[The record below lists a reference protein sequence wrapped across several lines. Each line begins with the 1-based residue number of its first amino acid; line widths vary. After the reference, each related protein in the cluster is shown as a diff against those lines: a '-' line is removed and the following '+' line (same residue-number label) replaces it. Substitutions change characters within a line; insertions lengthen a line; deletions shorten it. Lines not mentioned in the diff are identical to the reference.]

1 MHASPAPTRLLRGC
15 NILSAQCVYWCKDKV
30 LTRRRSDNQL
40 LLVPVSWLSSSRMVS
55 SWQQTHLVHLQYPI
69 YIAHIFMPVRSFL
82 RLSCAVQGRPA
93 FTSRRYLDSSRC
105 RRRHERLPVHS
116 AHARGY
122 YVRLRFCLRVDTR
135 VFSYDSPSIE
145 EFTYDDGHKLGPTE
159 IYEFMSRVMY
169 SRRSKM
175 NPLWNS
181 LLVGGVKDGQ
191 RLGKALS
198 HRTSLSSY
206 HS

>member
-1 MHASPAPTRLLRGC
+1 VSSKGPLTTHISKEGQATKQRLTRRELFRHGPLPYYKLGPSRVYQIVLRICTRLIQHRSVMPLSIHTAQAQSMHASPAPTRLLRGC

-93 FTSRRYLDSSRC
+93 FTSRRHLDSNRC
-105 RRRHERLPVHS
+105 RRR
-116 AHARGY
+116 
-122 YVRLRFCLRVDTR
+122 
-135 VFSYDSPSIE
+135 
-145 EFTYDDGHKLGPTE
+145 
-159 IYEFMSRVMY
+159 YE
-169 SRRSKM
+169 
-175 NPLWNS
+175 
-181 LLVGGVKDGQ
+181 
-191 RLGKALS
+191 
-198 HRTSLSSY
+198 
-206 HS
+206 